1 MRQQM
6 TQMCNVESIIGGNNN
21 LAVDFMRIQKIWPV
35 VESVATAARK
45 ANVNTTGPR
54 EIQETSAEIS
64 YLDNQLIKN

>member
-21 LAVDFMRIQKIWPV
+21 LAVDYMRIQMIWPV

-45 ANVNTTGPR
+45 ANVNITGQR
-54 EIQETSAEIS
+54 EIQETFAEIS
-64 YLDNQLIKN
+64 SLDHQLTKN